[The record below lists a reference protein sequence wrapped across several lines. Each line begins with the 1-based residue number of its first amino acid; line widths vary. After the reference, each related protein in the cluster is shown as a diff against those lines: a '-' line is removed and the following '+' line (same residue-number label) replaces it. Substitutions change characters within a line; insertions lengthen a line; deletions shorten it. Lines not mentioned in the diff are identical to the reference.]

1 MRVDEARQRWTE
13 VARSEPLGTYLVY
26 SALVL
31 SATASSVL
39 LLLVKS
45 LTPTERASLIIA
57 GLAAWILLIALGWAR
72 GTLPIRGVVVAI
84 AITMGLAVATP
95 SYQSKDVFSYAM
107 YGRIVTEHHHSPYDS
122 YPMHFEGDPMRRHVS
137 AVWQRTPDIYGPAF
151 TVIMAGLAP
160 VIGESTFLA
169 RFLYQLIALAAI
181 GALLWLLWKRTR
193 NPTVIAFVG
202 LHPLVAVSV
211 VNGGHP
217 DALIALSFLIAFML
231 ALERRVV
238 LCGLALAFGVAI
250 NFSVIV
256 GAVALGAWALRRWTK
271 VEVIKLGLITLCVG
285 ALPYLFLAGW
295 LQNARRAPAADQP
308 SVDLESDRGL
318 AHERFVHDD
327 RAALRD
333 AEQHHARC
341 RRAPARRAR
350 SARPSCAPPS
360 CAIAAAI
367 TVFLVTSPW
376 VMPWYAFAAFPFLA
390 LRKPD
395 LLTWSVAIYS
405 ALILVGDQFPSLSSN
420 AIGTIAHQT
429 FETVVPV
436 VACIACIVAI
446 VRYKRDQEV
455 SVAPVPATVLA

>member
-1 MRVDEARQRWTE
+1 VRVDEVRERLQT
-13 VARSEPLGTYLVY
+13 VARSEPLGTFLVY

-31 SATASSVL
+31 SAAASSVL
-39 LLLVKS
+39 LLLVES
-45 LTPTERASLIIA
+45 LTPTERATLILA
-57 GLAAWILLIALGWAR
+57 GLSAWILLIALGWTR
-72 GTLPIRGVVVAI
+72 GTLPIRAVVVAI

-107 YGRIVTEHHHSPYDS
+107 YGRIVAEHHHSPYDT

-151 TVIMAGLAP
+151 TVIMAALAP
-160 VIGESTFLA
+160 LIGQSTFLA
-169 RFLYQLIALAAI
+169 RFLYQLIAIAAV

-217 DALIALSFLIAFML
+217 DALIALAFLIAFML

-250 NFSVIV
+250 NFSVVV

-271 VEVIKLGLITLCVG
+271 GEVITLGAITLGVG
-285 ALPYLFLAGW
+285 AVPYLFLAGW
-295 LQNARRAPAADQP
+295 LQNAHEHQQLISRQSIWNPIAGWLTSS
-308 SVDLESDRGL
+308 SVTMNTIRSVMPNSTTLVAG
-318 AHERFVHDD
+318 
-327 RAALRD
+327 ALLVAVLVRQTRLRTP
-333 AEQHHARC
+333 EL
-341 RRAPARRAR
+341 
-350 SARPSCAPPS
+350 
-360 CAIAAAI
+360 AIAAAI
-367 TVFLVTSPW
+367 TVLLVTSPW

-390 LRKPD
+390 MRKPD
-395 LLTWSVAIYS
+395 LLSWSVAIYC
-405 ALILVGDQFPSLSSN
+405 ALILVGDQFPSTSSN

-436 VACIACIVAI
+436 AACIACVVAI
-446 VRYKRDQEV
+446 VRYRRDREV
-455 SVAPVPATVLA
+455 SVAPVPAPVLA